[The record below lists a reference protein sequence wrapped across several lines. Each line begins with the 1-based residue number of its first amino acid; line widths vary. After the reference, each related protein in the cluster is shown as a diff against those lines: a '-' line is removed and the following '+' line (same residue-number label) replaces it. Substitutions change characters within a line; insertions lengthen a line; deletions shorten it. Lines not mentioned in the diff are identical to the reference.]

1 MTTKIDAL
9 FSSSGLAADLFVVT
23 HFKGRESLCRT
34 YEYEVTLKSFHHEV
48 ELEQFT
54 QCSFQFALGSSRLT
68 VHGILAEFEQHQQ
81 SGDFTLYKAKLVPR
95 LWRLG
100 LYRTNEVYLGQDLE
114 TTITQVLEETGLVS
128 GIDFECRFS
137 DSYRIW
143 PFRVQY
149 SETFLDFIHRIIERD
164 GVYYYFDQSGESEK
178 VIFTDSQSE
187 HPELPGDSLQYL
199 QVGGVNAESAQNTI
213 TAFLG
218 RQQPVPAKVV
228 VKDYNDENPL
238 VDISGEAE
246 VDANAWGEV
255 FIYGDNIESPEEA
268 KQLAQVRAEELL
280 CRKKQFHGESYVNR
294 MQPGYLITL
303 EQHFRPAYNRD
314 YLILEIEHEGFTP
327 GFQTHR
333 DEENSPEPPLY
344 RNRFTAIAGDI
355 QYRPPRIV
363 AKQRIYGTLNAHID
377 GEGDGEYAELDETGR
392 YRVTLPFDRVIR
404 NEGKASHWV
413 RMAQPYIGEG
423 HGMHFP
429 LHKGTEVLL
438 TFIDG
443 DPDRPVISGAVPNH
457 LQSSVVD
464 QGSQTNSRIK
474 TASGNLIELEDQEG
488 KGRIKLKTPQ
498 AETYLHLGAPNADGE
513 GFVYRTGGIL
523 KQEGFGGLLSVIAA
537 KGSEGTSGDTPSQS
551 GLGHDQL
558 LKKGKGAPLT
568 WAEQIAGDY
577 LVERRVGER
586 YLWTSGNE
594 YIFGGDKVF
603 NVGNGWEENHTSK
616 DTVPGNPDA
625 DNLSGLENAAPTSL
639 NKGSTLV
646 SRTFGNQWNYT
657 DGDSTEI
664 YDGDLYSHTRG
675 TSNSVTTGA
684 HSETFA
690 GAFNST
696 IAGAEAENKLSLA
709 ESLQIGAVLES
720 FIGGKLVAEFDFGTD
735 LYPQGTVKAIEA
747 ATRARV
753 NRVEA
758 KKEKINTIKTN
769 TETIQSQVISDGANL
784 INKKSTVESISSKV
798 ESIKSRAADTKTK
811 TDKIDSFI
819 NKVTSSVE
827 DVGSD
832 VVTHKS
838 SINKIDTA
846 LNDYKSS
853 VTSVSAMAS
862 LTISNFTIL

>member
-1 MTTKIDAL
+1 MSSQINAS
-9 FSSSGLAADLFVVT
+9 FSASSLDENLLQVIR
-23 HFKGRESLCRT
+23 FKGEERLCRP
-34 YEYEVTLKSFHHEV
+34 YEFRIDLKSKDATV
-48 ELEQFT
+48 ELEQLSDCCFT
-54 QCSFQFALGSSRLT
+54 FNLGESRQI
-68 VHGILAEFEQHQQ
+68 VHGIVAEFDCLQQ
-81 SGDFTLYKAKLVPR
+81 SGSYTIYRARLVPQ
-95 LWRLG
+95 LWRLT
-100 LYRTNEVYLGQDLE
+100 LYRTNEVYLEQNLE
-114 TTITQVLEETGLVS
+114 QTITQILEESGLVKDL
-128 GIDFECRFS
+128 DFECRF
-137 DSYRIW
+137 DQNYRVW

-149 SETFLDFIHRIIERD
+149 GETFLDFIHRVLERD
-164 GVYYYFDQSGESEK
+164 GAYYYFSQDGDRDK
-178 VIFTDSQSE
+178 VIFTDSSSDHTAIE
-187 HPELPGDSLQYL
+187 SPEISYMRA
-199 QVGGVNAESAQNTI
+199 GGVSFQTAMDTI
-213 TAFLG
+213 VAFTS
-218 RQQPVPAKVV
+218 RQQPVPERVV
-228 VKDYNDENPL
+228 VKDYNDESPQ
-238 VDISGEAE
+238 VDISGEE
-246 VDANAWGEV
+246 VVDPAGWGEV
-255 FIYGDNIESPEEA
+255 FIYGDNIESPDEA
-268 KQLAQVRAEELL
+268 EQIARIRAEEL
-280 CRKKQFHGESYVNR
+280 RSGKQRFYGEGIVNR
-294 MQPGYLITL
+294 LQPGYLFTL
-303 EQHFRPAYNRD
+303 QQHYRDDYNQG
-314 YLILEIEHEGFTP
+314 YLVIAIEHEGFIP
-327 GFQTHR
+327 GFQTHWDR
-333 DEENSPEPPLY
+333 ESTLEQPLY
-344 RNRFTAIAGDI
+344 HNSFTAIARDI

-413 RMAQPYIGEG
+413 RMAQPYAGEG

-684 HSETFA
+684 HTETFA
-690 GAFNST
+690 GAFNTT
-696 IAGAEAENKLSLA
+696 IAGAEAENKLSVS
-709 ESLQIGAVLES
+709 ESLIIGAGLEVLL
-720 FIGGKLVAEFDFGTD
+720 GGK
-735 LYPQGTVKAIEA
+735 VKFVKGEKYLTPTGYLEA
-747 ATRARV
+747 V
-753 NRVEA
+753 NDAVEKNA
-758 KKEKINTIKTN
+758 SCINTITSNITTAN
-769 TETIQSQVISDGANL
+769 TTMATIHSNVTQATSSIESKKSDISNATSAISNTKSAVEKLSSDISKANSQISNTASA
-784 INKKSTVESISSKV
+784 INKS
-798 ESIKSRAADTKTK
+798 
-811 TDKIDSFI
+811 
-819 NKVTSSVE
+819 TSSVNKL
-827 DVGSD
+827 
-832 VVTHKS
+832 KS
-838 SINKIDTA
+838 KIIKADS
-846 LNDYKSS
+846 NIVKG
-853 VTSVSAMAS
+853 TSLVQKNSATVWKA
-862 LTISNFTIL
+862 TIITIT